1 MTLTKTSDS
10 RDLCLLWGCP
20 GVAFLSISMLVS
32 MKVGADFQQDSFA
45 KWMAFLLCNLTLW
58 LLYAMFQ
65 SVLTDLVSEK
75 SQKHTSESDN
85 ADTTANDDIVP
96 VIPIVEQHDLYDKRC
111 EEYQRAQEQKR
122 KDIIDAIM
130 AYTTRT
136 MSPFV
141 SSNEELAKLCGE
153 IRKWTEDYTY
163 TPVPIRLKQ
172 RLTTLDLRHF
182 IWNIG
187 ERLGT
192 KNGYNGYARADFIKA
207 MFPEIFM
214 DVELDSIRNFKFQAN
229 KGSIVIDEPDKN
241 DYHFHCE

>member
-1 MTLTKTSDS
+1 MTLTKTSDL
-10 RDLCLLWGCP
+10 RDLCLIWGCP
-20 GVAFLSISMLVS
+20 CVAILTISTLVS
-32 MKVGADFQQDSFA
+32 MKVGADFQQDAFA
-45 KWMAFLLCNLTLW
+45 KWTAFLLCNLMLW

-65 SVLTDLVSEK
+65 SLLADLFASKQTGQTEHEVIETVS
-75 SQKHTSESDN
+75 N
-85 ADTTANDDIVP
+85 ANVVQDK
-96 VIPIVEQHDLYDKRC
+96 PIVEQSSLYNKRC
-111 EEYQRAQEQKR
+111 KEYQMAQEQKR

-130 AYTTRT
+130 DYTTRT

-141 SSNEELAKLCGE
+141 SNNEELAKLCNE
-153 IRKWTEDYTY
+153 IRKWADDYTY

-182 IWNIG
+182 VWNIG

-207 MFPEIFM
+207 MFPEVFLGI
-214 DVELDSIRNFKFQAN
+214 ELDSIRNFKFQAN

-241 DYHFHCE
+241 DYRFHCE

>member
-1 MTLTKTSDS
+1 MTLTKTSDL
-10 RDLCLLWGCP
+10 RDLCLIWGCP
-20 GVAFLSISMLVS
+20 GVAFLTISTLVS

-45 KWMAFLLCNLTLW
+45 KCMAFLLCNLILW

-65 SVLTDLVSEK
+65 SLLADLFTLKQTGQTEHETIEAVA
-75 SQKHTSESDN
+75 N
-85 ADTTANDDIVP
+85 AGETKA
-96 VIPIVEQHDLYDKRC
+96 IPIEDKEALYDRRC
-111 EEYQRAQEQKR
+111 KEYQLAQEQQR
-122 KDIIDAIM
+122 QNIIDAIM
-130 AYTTRT
+130 DYTTKK

-141 SSNEELAKLCGE
+141 SNNEELDKLCGE
-153 IRKWTEDYTY
+153 IRKWAEDYTY

-182 IWNIG
+182 VWNIG

-207 MFPEIFM
+207 MFPEIFLGI
-214 DVELDSIRNFKFQAN
+214 ELDSIRNFKFQAN

-241 DYHFHCE
+241 DYHFHCD

>member
-1 MTLTKTSDS
+1 MTLTKTSDL

-20 GVAFLSISMLVS
+20 GVAFLTISTLVS
-32 MKVGADFQQDSFA
+32 MKVGADFQQDAFA
-45 KWMAFLLCNLTLW
+45 KWTAFLLCNLMLW

-65 SVLTDLVSEK
+65 SVLTDLFFKKPMKLTEQEAIETVA
-75 SQKHTSESDN
+75 N
-85 ADTTANDDIVP
+85 ADETKAL
-96 VIPIVEQHDLYDKRC
+96 PIVEQSNLYDRRC
-111 EEYQRAQEQKR
+111 KEYQLAQEQKR
-122 KDIIDAIM
+122 QNIIDAIM
-130 AYTTRT
+130 DYTTRT

-141 SSNEELAKLCGE
+141 SNNEELAKLCGE

-182 IWNIG
+182 VWNIG

-207 MFPEIFM
+207 MFPEIFLGI
-214 DVELDSIRNFKFQAN
+214 ELDSIRNFKFQAN

-241 DYHFHCE
+241 DYHFHCD